1 MTSLPYVQM
10 QDRLAPAEAQYIE
23 GRMDVSAL
31 LGTWINTN
39 RTARGI
45 AQIVLRT
52 DDDGQLIVQAF
63 GAEAPTLCDWGE
75 IHTDVVYAENLQSHA
90 GMAFTARYDFDFLQ
104 AHLQGNLN
112 LGLLV
117 LASFNRFTD
126 DSARSD
132 YFAREFFYR
141 LTTSPH
147 L

>member
-1 MTSLPYVQM
+1 
-10 QDRLAPAEAQYIE
+10 
-23 GRMDVSAL
+23 MDISAL

-39 RTARGI
+39 RKARGI
-45 AQIVLRT
+45 AQVVLST
-52 DDDGQLIVQAF
+52 DDDGQLMVHTF
-63 GAEAPTLCDWGE
+63 GADAPMLYDWGAV
-75 IHTDVVYAENLQSHA
+75 HADVVYAENLQSHA

-117 LASFNRFTD
+117 LASFNTFTD
-126 DSARSD
+126 DSGRSD

-147 L
+147 M